1 MPKRGAISALLTAI
15 GVVLLINF
23 KTPSQQGLAAFNR
36 QTVTGTQLSSATPSA
51 SSPPGATTPPSASAQ
66 PNATTQPTAAATP
79 ATGTQTVTGPA
90 VSYFYGTA
98 QVQVTLQNGHITD
111 VTALQLPNEGRSGRI
126 SQIVEPML
134 RSEVLSAQSA
144 QINLIS
150 GATYTSDAYAQS
162 LQAALDQAH
171 V

>member
-36 QTVTGTQLSSATPSA
+36 QTVTGTQPSSATPSA
-51 SSPPGATTPPSASAQ
+51 SSPPGATTPP
-66 PNATTQPTAAATP
+66 NGTTQPTAAATP
-79 ATGTQTVTGPA
+79 ASGTQTVTGPA

-98 QVQVTLQNGHITD
+98 QVKVTIQNGHITD

>member
-1 MPKRGAISALLTAI
+1 MPKRGAITAFLTAV

-36 QTVTGTQLSSATPSA
+36 QTVAGAQPSS
-51 SSPPGATTPPSASAQ
+51 GPPSASPPTGSSSPPQ
-66 PNATTQPTAAATP
+66 PSDTSQPTASSAS
-79 ATGTQTVTGPA
+79 GTQTFTGPA
-90 VSYFYGTA
+90 VSYFFGTA
-98 QVQVTLQNGHITD
+98 QVQVTLQNGRITD
-111 VTALQLPNEGRSGRI
+111 VTALQLPNEGRSGWI
-126 SQIVEPML
+126 SQQVEPML
-134 RSEVLSAQSA
+134 RSEVLSAQSG

-171 V
+171 A

>member
-15 GVVLLINF
+15 GVILLINF

-36 QTVTGTQLSSATPSA
+36 QTVTGTQPSSATPSA
-51 SSPPGATTPPSASAQ
+51 ASPPGATTQPS
-66 PNATTQPTAAATP
+66 ATTQPTAAATP
-79 ATGTQTVTGPA
+79 ATATQTVSGPA
-90 VSYFYGTA
+90 VSYFFGTA
-98 QVQVTLQNGHITD
+98 QVQVTLQNGQITD

-171 V
+171 A

>member
-36 QTVTGTQLSSATPSA
+36 QTVTGTQPSSATPSA
-51 SSPPGATTPPSASAQ
+51 SSPPGATTPP
-66 PNATTQPTAAATP
+66 NATTQPTAAATP
-79 ATGTQTVTGPA
+79 ASGTQTVTGPA

-98 QVQVTLQNGHITD
+98 QVQVTIQTGHITD
-111 VTALQLPNEGRSGRI
+111 VTAVQLPNEGRSGRI

>member
-36 QTVTGTQLSSATPSA
+36 QTVTGTQPSSATPSA
-51 SSPPGATTPPSASAQ
+51 SSPPGATTPP
-66 PNATTQPTAAATP
+66 NATTQPTAAATP
-79 ATGTQTVTGPA
+79 ATATQTVTGPA
-90 VSYFYGTA
+90 VSYFFGTA
-98 QVQVTLQNGHITD
+98 QVKVTIQNGQITD
-111 VTALQLPNEGRSGRI
+111 VTAVQLPNEGRSGRI

>member
-36 QTVTGTQLSSATPSA
+36 QTVTGTQPSSATPSA
-51 SSPPGATTPPSASAQ
+51 SSPPGATTP

>member
-36 QTVTGTQLSSATPSA
+36 QTVTGTQPSSATPSA
-51 SSPPGATTPPSASAQ
+51 SSPPGATTQPS
-66 PNATTQPTAAATP
+66 ATTQPTAAATP
-79 ATGTQTVTGPA
+79 ATATQTVSGPA
-90 VSYFYGTA
+90 VSYFFGTA
-98 QVQVTLQNGHITD
+98 QVQVTLQNGQITD
-111 VTALQLPNEGRSGRI
+111 VTALQLPNEGRSGSI

-171 V
+171 A